1 LASKVSGLSNQ
12 VHTNKIQLQELL
24 LGIGL
29 FLRDLEFSCFMD
41 PTETTLP
48 DQLADS
54 CMEASDAESIGEIV
68 ENFFKVI
75 QNQLE

>member
-1 LASKVSGLSNQ
+1 M
-12 VHTNKIQLQELL
+12 QLQELL
-24 LGIGL
+24 LGIAL
-29 FLRDLEFSCFMD
+29 FIRDLEFSCFVD

-54 CMEASDAESIGEIV
+54 CMEPSDAESIGGIV
-68 ENFFKVI
+68 ESFFKVI